1 MAKKIKVNLSQSS
14 INDAI
19 KKLTDIKNVI
29 GKNKDDIL
37 KDLAEQ
43 TKDKIEEYYDKLQF
57 TSNDRP
63 TFAVVKYGNGYKAVA
78 RGKSVI
84 YDEFGTGDK
93 GQADGH
99 PWKGEFGLNAYNS
112 GKTIRPVAK
121 YLSKDKQAETG
132 ITSGMY
138 WTYKDEAGTI
148 HYTQGI
154 PSGKFMYN
162 ADIWL
167 RNNYKEIVKKKVD
180 DVLSKV

>member
-14 INDAI
+14 IDEAI
-19 KKLTDIKNVI
+19 KKLTDIKDII

-63 TFAVVKYGNGYKAVA
+63 TFAVVRYGSGYKAVA
-78 RGKSVI
+78 RGKSII

-99 PWKGEFGLNAYNS
+99 PWKGDFGLNAYNS
-112 GKTIRPVAK
+112 GETIRPARWLGKEKQQK
-121 YLSKDKQAETG
+121 YG

-138 WTYKDEAGTI
+138 WTYKDEGGNI
-148 HYTQGI
+148 HYTQGV

-167 RNNYKEIVKKKVD
+167 RDNYKEIIKKKVD